1 MGRKLKPLQDRS
13 TNTFNFQYPLKDP
26 KYYGIMEKAY
36 TIIKRE
42 NITFDQFCVNA
53 VQEYV
58 SRHFDGNYQTLLA
71 SYESDGVKS
80 EGQQEQEL
88 VRYYMGRAENGFDLR
103 YIDINTK
110 IREKLGYEGSKTVAV
125 ANRVTQRLYEN
136 GVKVWR

>member
-1 MGRKLKPLQDRS
+1 
-13 TNTFNFQYPLKDP
+13 
-26 KYYGIMEKAY
+26 MEKTY

-88 VRYYMGRAENGFDLR
+88 VRYYMGRAENGFDIR